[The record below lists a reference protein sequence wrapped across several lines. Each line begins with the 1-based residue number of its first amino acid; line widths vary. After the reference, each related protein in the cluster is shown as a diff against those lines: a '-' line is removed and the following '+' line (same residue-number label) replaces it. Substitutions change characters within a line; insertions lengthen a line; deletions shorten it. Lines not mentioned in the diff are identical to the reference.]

1 MPDKKY
7 EFTKDPLKKATNVF
21 IVDNE
26 KDADIVINEKNLS
39 KSTYCSSEKL
49 RITKNRRNAKKVY
62 VKKNSNDKSGCN
74 PIGALFMFIFVTAVA
89 PFFTFKGMAL
99 WHQISTVFLM
109 LTLLYI
115 SFLEPILFAK
125 YLKANNYSLYIYEER
140 PYRIISKILCVIVY
154 FIFGIYCYRIQRRFE
169 DLNYIT
175 AKPEFS
181 KALIIFGTSC
191 AIILIIETLF
201 RIFYTKYILR
211 CTTAEYIK
219 KNIVF
224 LISVVLIATILYLT
238 SFDWIYKYKQNH
250 LALIYLNSYE
260 YVYTEDYTE
269 ITFKVQNV
277 SDEVIHEIENV
288 EIVIWTEN
296 VTKEMRAN
304 KKVDILKFENGGI
317 PAKST
322 SSFTLKFFY
331 DKGEAEQRFWDDS
344 HITSTYTNFLY
355 S

>member
-1 MPDKKY
+1 MRDS
-7 EFTKDPLKKATNVF
+7 
-21 IVDNE
+21 I
-26 KDADIVINEKNLS
+26 
-39 KSTYCSSEKL
+39 
-49 RITKNRRNAKKVY
+49 
-62 VKKNSNDKSGCN
+62 
-74 PIGALFMFIFVTAVA
+74 
-89 PFFTFKGMAL
+89 
-99 WHQISTVFLM
+99 
-109 LTLLYI
+109 
-115 SFLEPILFAK
+115 
-125 YLKANNYSLYIYEER
+125 
-140 PYRIISKILCVIVY
+140 

-250 LALIYLNSYE
+250 QALTYCNKYE
-260 YVYTEDYTE
+260 YLYTDDYTE
-269 ITFKVQNV
+269 ITFIVQNN
-277 SDEVIHEIENV
+277 SDKVIHEIEDV
-288 EIVIWTEN
+288 EIIIWTEN

-331 DKGEAEQRFWDDS
+331 DKGEAEQRFWDDY